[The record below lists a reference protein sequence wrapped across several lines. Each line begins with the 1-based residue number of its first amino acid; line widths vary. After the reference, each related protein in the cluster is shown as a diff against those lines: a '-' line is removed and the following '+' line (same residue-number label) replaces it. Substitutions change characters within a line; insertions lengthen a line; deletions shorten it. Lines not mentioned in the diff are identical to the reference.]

1 MIDFNDIYTDE
12 AVKCR
17 AVLEKIIGIWDL
29 ANGRNDMRKT
39 FSDE

>member
-17 AVLEKIIGIWDL
+17 AVLGEIIGIWDL
-29 ANGRNDMRKT
+29 ANGKNEMRKT
-39 FSDE
+39 ISDE